1 MMSQVAHLPFY
12 LADPRCEVLRV
23 AESRPS
29 LIAALGKQLG
39 PDRIVADHGA
49 LLEDATIAALVISAP
64 RPATGPLTLAALAAG
79 KHVMTEKP
87 MAHTVEQA
95 QRLVDAATAR
105 GLIYAVGFMKR
116 YDPGVQAAKTLIDE
130 TVRAGRLGRM
140 LFARFYD
147 YSNAY
152 GMSPPAHVRPQE
164 SRTLRFAT
172 WPIFPDWLPERL
184 RGAYAWFLNV
194 AGHDVNLVRFF
205 FPHDVDVL
213 DAHCPSD
220 GSVVATL
227 QAGTVP
233 IALEIAKT
241 AAGRWL
247 EGAEFL
253 FERWSDRDDAALA
266 DGGRARGRGGHRR
279 RRARLDGRAGEH
291 RNRLVLRPP
300 GRGLCRRARRPRPTA
315 HHRKRGAR
323 RPGAD
328 RADSGGRLPRDRA
341 SFVEACRFAVHGY
354 PRSTSLSPRT
364 SQLSSRLRKLMP
376 SRLVRNCPGCAIS
389 AGTARSM
396 MPPTDEPVERDRRGA
411 GAAVGGV
418 DVDRIVQHFERQAG
432 GLGGLLGQHDRAR
445 AGVEH
450 HRRCARR

>member
-1 MMSQVAHLPFY
+1 MTAKPIRIGLIGGGMMSQVAHLPFY

-87 MAHTVEQA
+87 MAHTVEQG

-140 LFARFYD
+140 LLARFYD

-152 GMSPPAHVRPQE
+152 GMAPPAHVRPQE

-253 FERWSDRDDAALA
+253 FERGRIAMTLPSPMAVERVAEVVIDDAERALTAEPVSTGTGWCFARQAEGFVDALA
-266 DGGRARGRGGHRR
+266 GRAQPLTTGKEGL
-279 RRARLDGRAGEH
+279 AD
-291 RNRLVLRPP
+291 LVL
-300 GRGLCRRARRPRPTA
+300 TEQIW
-315 HHRKRGAR
+315 RK
-323 RPGAD
+323 
-328 RADSGGRLPRDRA
+328 
-341 SFVEACRFAVHGY
+341 
-354 PRSTSLSPRT
+354 
-364 SQLSSRLRKLMP
+364 
-376 SRLVRNCPGCAIS
+376 I
-389 AGTARSM
+389 
-396 MPPTDEPVERDRRGA
+396 
-411 GAAVGGV
+411 AA
-418 DVDRIVQHFERQAG
+418 
-432 GLGGLLGQHDRAR
+432 
-445 AGVEH
+445 
-450 HRRCARR
+450 